1 MRFLIIN
8 FCESGDHWQ
17 ILSLVYLVS
26 MDNNDIYYDRS
37 ESTNLCS
44 PSTIHF
50 MSTIIKVKIS
60 IFKIPGNLCSSV
72 VVNMQ
77 YAKTFNLIII
87 EFNKSIFDSRNLC
100 ICVVV
105 VNMQCQLISLCPTTV
120 CVSHFKWCW
129 YLLPPRSSS
138 DTQMTHKHNGRPAHL
153 SIVDNAGLS
162 LATDVLA
169 DRKLVFWPYISPLIG
184 Q

>member
-1 MRFLIIN
+1 MFVLENNIECCFRAIEYSVYCDFWSLIFVNLGTTDRF
-8 FCESGDHWQ
+8 
-17 ILSLVYLVS
+17 SLWCIWSQWTIMIYIMTGANPPTYALHPQSTSCQQSSKSKYL
-26 MDNNDIYYDRS
+26 
-37 ESTNLCS
+37 
-44 PSTIHF
+44 
-50 MSTIIKVKIS
+50 S
-60 IFKIPGNLCSSV
+60 IFKIPGNLCTSV

-77 YAKTFNLIII
+77 YAKTINLIII
-87 EFNKSIFDSRNLC
+87 EFIKSIFDSRNLC

-105 VNMQCQLISLCPTTV
+105 VNMQCQLISLCPATV

-153 SIVDNAGLS
+153 YNC
-162 LATDVLA
+162 
-169 DRKLVFWPYISPLIG
+169 